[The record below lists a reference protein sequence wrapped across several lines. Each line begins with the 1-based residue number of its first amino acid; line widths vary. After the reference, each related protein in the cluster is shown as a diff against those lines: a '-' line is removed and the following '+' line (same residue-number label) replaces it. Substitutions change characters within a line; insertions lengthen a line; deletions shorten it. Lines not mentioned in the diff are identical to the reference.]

1 MKKKTIPGIHPSYM
15 CAKCQTDLTI
25 YVFPRVPQGFRS
37 ILGPRTS
44 TLSPKIKIFKKGKRQ
59 PQGFTQTVNA
69 PNF

>member
-1 MKKKTIPGIHPSYM
+1 MKKKLFQGFTQAI
-15 CAKCQTDLTI
+15 CVLNVRQI